1 MRNSE
6 NIALIDKCIF
16 SGILIEDIEDM
27 EKLVKQNLLEINTGK
42 QKYLTKTMKEFSRLS
57 LHDEL
62 IDRLKAG
69 VYFKNLNTYG
79 TLQTSIKDNELS
91 NLHCYTVEEYKK
103 FLEIIKEHL
112 LDRYG
117 ITVDFSYL
125 GLKQLEINRTFQL
138 DGEFNDYRRDFKL
151 LMAQIPKGSYLINQ
165 AQFKDVSNDK
175 GYVYGTFY
183 AKSGKKQYLE
193 LKIYDKKRDLLGF
206 VVLSENWVRFE
217 LKLVG
222 SAKVK
227 RELETN
233 QFYELTDEK
242 INKWFNK
249 KIKYFFLDPM
259 EKWKQKRDKRLLKL
273 MREQREKQL
282 KNWIT
287 NTIGILQ
294 DKEIAQDFPELLD
307 VEELLPII
315 DKLGL
320 KAKRL
325 YKVKNSFKKRVAQ
338 AHSTLNNRDDLKLK
352 EVLDKLRVKEEIEN
366 NEADGSADHAP
377 LVSPLNEHIEPLAE
391 NLGGMP
397 KIA

>member
-1 MRNSE
+1 MNNRE

-16 SGILIEDIEDM
+16 SGVLIEDIEDM

-42 QKYLTKTMKEFSRLS
+42 QKYLTKTMKEFSCLS

-103 FLEIIKEHL
+103 FLEKIKKHL
-112 LDRYG
+112 LGQYG

-138 DGEFNDYRRDFKL
+138 NGEFNDYRRDFKL
-151 LMAQIPKGSYLINQ
+151 LMAQIPKGSYLTNQ
-165 AQFKDVSNDK
+165 AQFKDVSNNK

-193 LKIYDKKRDLLGF
+193 LKIYKKKRALLGF

-259 EKWKQKRDKRLLKL
+259 EKWQQKRDKRLLKL

-325 YKVKNSFKKRVAQ
+325 YKVKNNFKKRVAQ

-352 EVLDKLRVKEEIEN
+352 EVLDKLRVKEEIET
-366 NEADGSADHAP
+366 NEADSSTDHAP
-377 LVSPLNEHIEPLAE
+377 LASHLNEHIEPLAE